1 MPPIDPEQHYI
12 DVKRRLDMASGR
24 LTSLDAQIVDL
35 AGAMAYWRASW
46 RRTNDPEAAVARVI
60 GQPWPDHADIVAAFE
75 EWLEVYREALRVW
88 AQLPVEAQ
96 LRLVEPTQR
105 ERSALP

>member
-1 MPPIDPEQHYI
+1 MSSDGEQHYI
-12 DVKRRLDMASGR
+12 EVKRRLDMASGR
-24 LTSLDAQIVDL
+24 LTSLDAQIVDV

-60 GQPWPDHADIVAAFE
+60 AQPWPDHDDIVSAFE
-75 EWLEVYREALRVW
+75 EWLTAYREAVRVW
-88 AQLPVEAQ
+88 TQLPPEVQ
-96 LRLVEPTQR
+96 LRLIEPTQQ